1 MEETVNIW
9 HESSNRTTPS
19 WSMCQSFQSENHY
32 TGNTQMSEMTCQY
45 LGCFMRSMW
54 TQTRIE
60 RRRTN
65 RTKLSKP
72 NPPPPQKKPPP
83 SKVARQLVPRQK
95 KEGEKNKK
103 SVGEERKK
111 KKQKEKEDCWAGA
124 ILDVICLLGDG
135 APALKSPLGARIVW
149 EEPAIFCSIIYHC
162 HHIMIPLAAP
172 YWCL

>member
-72 NPPPPQKKPPP
+72 NPPPKKNLHLQR
-83 SKVARQLVPRQK
+83 SRGSWFRDKRRRERKTKNLLVRR
-95 KEGEKNKK
+95 E
-103 SVGEERKK
+103 KK

>member
-72 NPPPPQKKPPP
+72 NPPPKKT
-83 SKVARQLVPRQK
+83 STFKGRAAAGSET
-95 KEGEKNKK
+95 KEGGREKQKICWW
-103 SVGEERKK
+103 GEKK

>member
-72 NPPPPQKKPPP
+72 NPPPPKKNLHLQRSRGSWFRDKRRRERKTKNLLVRREKKKNRKRRRTVERGPFWMSSVSLATGPRP
-83 SKVARQLVPRQK
+83 SKAPWAHGLF
-95 KEGEKNKK
+95 
-103 SVGEERKK
+103 ER
-111 KKQKEKEDCWAGA
+111 
-124 ILDVICLLGDG
+124 
-135 APALKSPLGARIVW
+135 SPL
-149 EEPAIFCSIIYHC
+149 FS
-162 HHIMIPLAAP
+162 AASFITVTT
-172 YWCL
+172 